1 MRFSAPPTGG
11 YPLLRCRIVFENE
24 VTSTNS
30 GRPAPVQRRGVER
43 VQAVL
48 EAAEG
53 LLIEHGYEA
62 ATLKA
67 ISARTGI
74 PLASIYHYFRD
85 RHQVDAELARRHA
98 ERLEDRI
105 TAALGNPVSR
115 NLREAVDVMFD
126 LFLAYYREHP
136 DFVEL
141 WYVGRGPI
149 VAEVAQV
156 FDTTQAGRLRSYLID
171 RGFLCADA
179 PALVLELAFEAG
191 NRLLDIAFHVSR
203 AGDDVIVEE
212 ARRLVT
218 AYLATYAPRD

>member
-1 MRFSAPPTGG
+1 M
-11 YPLLRCRIVFENE
+11 
-24 VTSTNS
+24 TSLNS
-30 GRPAPVQRRGVER
+30 GRPTPVQRRGVER

-53 LLIEHGYEA
+53 LLVEHGYEA

-98 ERLEDRI
+98 DRLEDRI
-105 TAALGNPVSR
+105 TAALDNPISR
-115 NLREAVDVMFD
+115 DLREAVDVIFD
-126 LFLAYYREHP
+126 LFLTYYREYP
-136 DFVEL
+136 DFIEL
-141 WYVGRGPI
+141 WYVSRSPT

-156 FDTTQAGRLRSYLID
+156 FDTTQAGRLRSYLVD
-171 RGFLCADA
+171 RGFLRADA
-179 PALVLELAFEAG
+179 PPLVLELAFEAG
-191 NRLLDIAFHVSR
+191 NRLLDVAFHVTR
-203 AGDDVIVEE
+203 AGDDVIIEE

-218 AYLATYAPRD
+218 AYLATYAPQE